1 MKYIIY
7 CTTPCQNIFQIIL
20 LIFHCLIFTSVY
32 KCYLGFSWLMLRI
45 SYGKI
50 PMKLKDIEI
59 RTAQL
64 FVTIVEYIC
73 VETFACFCIYDSKYI
88 AYRLAQYPHGPGHL
102 LFCVEILEITLSS
115 YISRKWYLKM
125 IFNLNLHF
133 KIHWI

>member
-1 MKYIIY
+1 MKYKIY
-7 CTTPCQNIFQIIL
+7 CTTSVRIYSKNFL

-115 YISRKWYLKM
+115 YISCKWY
-125 IFNLNLHF
+125 FENCF
-133 KIHWI
+133 KS

>member
-1 MKYIIY
+1 
-7 CTTPCQNIFQIIL
+7 
-20 LIFHCLIFTSVY
+20 
-32 KCYLGFSWLMLRI
+32 MLRI

-115 YISRKWYLKM
+115 YISCKFYFESECVHSFSILITSVSQTLFLSTTAAVNTAQGQYSQYGKNHKTKLKS
-125 IFNLNLHF
+125 
-133 KIHWI
+133 W

>member
-1 MKYIIY
+1 
-7 CTTPCQNIFQIIL
+7 
-20 LIFHCLIFTSVY
+20 
-32 KCYLGFSWLMLRI
+32 MLRI

-115 YISRKWYLKM
+115 YISCKFYFESEFQYLSKM
-125 IFNLNLHF
+125 NLF
-133 KIHWI
+133 ITKFD